1 MIKLVNEGSVCPEM
15 LYNMKQYVSYGKNDK
30 TSNTWEADVG
40 TFAGNQYYYTKNCKE
55 LVEKL
60 ENAAFKS

>member
-1 MIKLVNEGSVCPEM
+1 M
-15 LYNMKQYVSYGKNDK
+15 LYNLKQYVSYGKNDK

-40 TFAGNQYYYTKNCKE
+40 TFAGNQYKYTTNCKE
-55 LVEKL
+55 LEEKL